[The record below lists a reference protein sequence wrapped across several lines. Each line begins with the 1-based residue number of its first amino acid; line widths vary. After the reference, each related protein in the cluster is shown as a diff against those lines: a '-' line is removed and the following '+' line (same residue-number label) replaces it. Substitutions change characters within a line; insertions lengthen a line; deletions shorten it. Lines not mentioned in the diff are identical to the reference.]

1 MFARVPVLAAT
12 GKRGVGSTIARTL
25 HLWQLYSFGCAG
37 IGLYT
42 IAMNS
47 FYWYDLETTG
57 IDAKW
62 DRIVQFAGLR
72 TDAELNPIGDEHCMY
87 VQLAEDVLPNPDA
100 SLVTGLTPT
109 LIAQEGISEWQALGQ
124 INALFAQPQTCVA
137 GYNSL
142 RFDDEFMRYGLY
154 RNLYDPYA
162 REWQNGNSR
171 WDLIDLVRA
180 TGALRRDGIVW
191 PTDENGLPVY
201 KLEVLTQVNGLEH
214 GNAHDA
220 LSDVKATVGMAQLL
234 RRAQPKLF
242 DYYLHHSSKKAVR
255 KTLEPFLQ
263 NACVHVSGMYPRAQY
278 GCAPI
283 VALCQ
288 HPTNSNAIVVADLS
302 CDVEPLLAMSAQEL
316 KASLFSKNSAL
327 RPGLKEI
334 RVNRCPFVAPLSVL
348 NEENYDRLGFSAKQ
362 INERLRRLRKPGLA
376 EKMRQVYSGH
386 THPPAL
392 DVDAALY
399 DGFLRDEDRKRCQ
412 SLQQQ
417 LAAGEWAQLDFDDQ
431 RLVALNERLKARSFA
446 HLLSTDEA
454 AAWHEHVASR
464 LQASDVPWLT
474 LDAYQTRLDELL
486 IIYGPDEAEKHEL
499 LLQLRDYGE
508 RLSSKYSK
516 AAAS

>member
-1 MFARVPVLAAT
+1 
-12 GKRGVGSTIARTL
+12 
-25 HLWQLYSFGCAG
+25 
-37 IGLYT
+37 
-42 IAMNS
+42 MNS

-57 IDAKW
+57 INAKW

-72 TDAELNPIGDEHCMY
+72 TDAELNPIGDERCMY
-87 VQLAEDVLPNPDA
+87 VALAEDVLPNPDA
-100 SLVTGLTPT
+100 SLVTGLTPK
-109 LIAQEGISEWQALGQ
+109 LIAQEGVSEWQALGE
-124 INALFAQPQTCVA
+124 INALFAEPQTCVA

-191 PTDENGLPVY
+191 PTDDNGLPVY
-201 KLEVLTQVNGLEH
+201 KLELLTQVNGLEH

-220 LSDVKATVGMAQLL
+220 LSDVKATIAMAQLV

-242 DYYLHHSSKKAVR
+242 DYYLRSSGKKAVR

-263 NACVHVSGMYPRAQY
+263 TVCVHVSGMYPRAQF

-288 HPTNSNAIVVADLS
+288 HPTNSNAIIVADLS
-302 CDVEPLLAMSAQEL
+302 CDVEPLLTLSAAEL
-316 KASLFSKNSAL
+316 KANLFSKNSEL

-334 RVNRCPFVAPLSVL
+334 RINRCPFVAPLSVF
-348 NEENYDRLGFSAKQ
+348 NEENYERLGFSLKQ

-376 EKMRQVYSGH
+376 EKIRQVYTGH
-386 THPPAL
+386 SHPPTL

-399 DGFLRDEDRKRCQ
+399 DGFLRDEDRKRCV

-417 LAAGEWAQLDFDDQ
+417 LSDGEWAQLDFDDQ

-446 HLLSTDEA
+446 HLLSTEEA
-454 AAWHEHVASR
+454 ANWHDHVAAR

-474 LDAYQTRLDELL
+474 LEAYRTRLDELL
-486 IIYGPDEAEKHEL
+486 QIYGPDQAEKHEVL
-499 LLQLRDYGE
+499 IQLRHYGE
-508 RLSSKYSK
+508 HLTAKYSG